1 MTLLLTE
8 AFDQPQVDR
17 SADGHNKTNKN
28 VSLVITLRETN
39 SARKDVSERAI
50 IEDPNSALQYGD
62 AKQRRND
69 KQIGEA
75 ERVELVLLTLLL
87 TEADE
92 IPYTPAPS
100 AADQKFGIAKSRQET
115 LGEFKIEQ
123 YRYDTQPAG
132 VRWHCVSAASATLM
146 LRHSCG
152 GLCLYD

>member
-1 MTLLLTE
+1 MDQFAITEWVFFTLGKDKDGNTKKY
-8 AFDQPQVDR
+8 PQGVTHKW
-17 SADGHNKTNKN
+17 SK
-28 VSLVITLRETN
+28 
-39 SARKDVSERAI
+39 ERAI
-50 IEDPNSALQYGD
+50 TENPHAALQYGN

-69 KQIGEA
+69 KQNGED

-92 IPYTPAPS
+92 IPHTPAPS

-115 LGEFKIEQ
+115 LGDFKIEQ
-123 YRYDTQPAG
+123 YRYDTQLAG